1 MKQKKLNRTV
11 SQRDKDRA
19 LDWVKW
25 LLDFENRT
33 NRPVFLT
40 LLIEN
45 QQIEFISCVNKN
57 FQPVRKLEPNES
69 EDFEDD
75 EVAHSNITIGKKIN
89 RPTSKELS
97 YFG

>member
-1 MKQKKLNRTV
+1 MKQKKLNRKV

-25 LLDFENRT
+25 LLEFENRT
-33 NRPVFLT
+33 GRSVFLT

-45 QQIEFISCVNKN
+45 QQIEFVSCVNKN
-57 FQPVRKLEPNES
+57 FQPVRKLEPDEP

-75 EVAHSNITIGKKIN
+75 EVDNPNLNKKVKGLT
-89 RPTSKELS
+89 PSKELS